1 MHDPAAA
8 RFGDREWAELYAAA
22 PANRPLR
29 PDGKPNR
36 PITMFNLMI
45 VPAAPGQEPS
55 ILPAPEIEATFG
67 LPSNPQVTSY
77 TTLG

>member
-1 MHDPAAA
+1 MRPGPGRIWSHDPAAA

-36 PITMFNLMI
+36 PITIFNLMI
-45 VPAAPGQEPS
+45 VPVAPGQEPS
-55 ILPAPEIEATFG
+55 ILPAPEIEAKK
-67 LPSNPQVTSY
+67 S
-77 TTLG
+77 